1 MTHRN
6 RTEKPAILT
15 LLLAILHGAAGLSI
29 LVISSWFIAIS
40 AIAPLGFN
48 YVIPAVVI
56 RALALLRIASGYAS
70 MWVGHNDLLYRISG
84 VRLLVFSQLT
94 NAHSGSHAYSTEAL
108 AHHTEEVASMWIAWI
123 APLSSVLILFVSVCV
138 GASTFGLPGA
148 PILWVGFVGWLFIMS
163 WQGVRSLKGA
173 GHYAAS
179 TTHFR
184 EQTTAFFDTSA
195 IWHLKKTDSITL
207 GQSPRYQLK
216 NVPSAKQVWR
226 DNLTQQASAHS
237 AAWLFQGVAYCLLI
251 GGLLATSSVFY
262 TPLAIVVPMVL
273 LASPD
278 WASSAFHAVTRFSQW
293 LHSRNAL
300 NALSTVPYD
309 NLNNVGLNQ
318 QLQCEHLK
326 PLERRSASISAV
338 VQRQGITLLQGASG
352 SGKSSLLQAMVG
364 LIPSTGRRIVDGV
377 PLPQGLIEGW
387 RYVEQSPTVLS
398 ATIKQNLDPAGLGVT
413 EQKMDECLRALGLD
427 SLLPLETWVGKAGR
441 HLSGGESKRLVLARA
456 ILSSPSLLC
465 VDEPF
470 EGLDAESQQRVC
482 TLLKRVSAT
491 TPIVVASHVVPA
503 ALCRVD
509 CISLDP
515 VPQAVRQQCTK
526 VQALSRGQ
534 VEKR

>member
-1 MTHRN
+1 
-6 RTEKPAILT
+6 
-15 LLLAILHGAAGLSI
+15 
-29 LVISSWFIAIS
+29 
-40 AIAPLGFN
+40 
-48 YVIPAVVI
+48 
-56 RALALLRIASGYAS
+56 
-70 MWVGHNDLLYRISG
+70 
-84 VRLLVFSQLT
+84 
-94 NAHSGSHAYSTEAL
+94 
-108 AHHTEEVASMWIAWI
+108 
-123 APLSSVLILFVSVCV
+123 
-138 GASTFGLPGA
+138 
-148 PILWVGFVGWLFIMS
+148 
-163 WQGVRSLKGA
+163 
-173 GHYAAS
+173 
-179 TTHFR
+179 
-184 EQTTAFFDTSA
+184 
-195 IWHLKKTDSITL
+195 
-207 GQSPRYQLK
+207 
-216 NVPSAKQVWR
+216 
-226 DNLTQQASAHS
+226 
-237 AAWLFQGVAYCLLI
+237 
-251 GGLLATSSVFY
+251 
-262 TPLAIVVPMVL
+262 
-273 LASPD
+273 
-278 WASSAFHAVTRFSQW
+278 
-293 LHSRNAL
+293 
-300 NALSTVPYD
+300 
-309 NLNNVGLNQ
+309 
-318 QLQCEHLK
+318 LK
-326 PLERRSASISAV
+326 PLERRSASVSAV

-352 SGKSSLLQAMVG
+352 SGKSSLLQAIVG

-377 PLPQGLIEGW
+377 PISQGLIEGW